1 MKSARKSRH
10 RKSTHSGEH
19 NMTLV
24 EVVAQ
29 IICIDPSQLNA
40 RSRPNNTEGW
50 DSLRHI
56 EVMLAIET
64 AFNVRLSMAELTGLK
79 DLGDVA
85 EALRKKGIEVGDVP
99 EMAQAA

>member
-1 MKSARKSRH
+1 
-10 RKSTHSGEH
+10 
-19 NMTLV
+19 MTLI

-29 IICIDPSQLNA
+29 VLGIDKTLLHA

-64 AFNVRLSMAELTGLK
+64 AFDVRLTMVELTSLR

-85 EALRKKGIEVGDVP
+85 EALRAKGIEVGEVP
-99 EMAQAA
+99 APMAEAA

>member
-1 MKSARKSRH
+1 
-10 RKSTHSGEH
+10 
-19 NMTLV
+19 MTLI

-29 IICIDPSQLNA
+29 VLGIDGAVLNA
-40 RSRPNNTEGW
+40 RSRPNNTESW

-64 AFNVRLSMAELTGLK
+64 AFDVRLTMVELTSLR

-85 EALRKKGIEVGDVP
+85 AALRAKGVETGAVP
-99 EMAQAA
+99 EPVVAMAA

>member
-1 MKSARKSRH
+1 
-10 RKSTHSGEH
+10 
-19 NMTLV
+19 MTLIQ
-24 EVVAQ
+24 VVAQ
-29 IICIDPSQLNA
+29 VLNIDERMLNA

-64 AFNVRLSMAELTGLK
+64 AFDVRLTMMELTSLR

-85 EALRKKGIEVGDVP
+85 DALAAKGVAVGEVP
-99 EMAQAA
+99 ELAEAA

>member
-1 MKSARKSRH
+1 
-10 RKSTHSGEH
+10 
-19 NMTLV
+19 MTLV

-29 IICIDPSQLNA
+29 VLDIDPGMLNA

-64 AFNVRLSMAELTGLK
+64 AFDVRLTMMEMTTLR
-79 DLGDVA
+79 DLGDVG
-85 EALRKKGIEVGDVP
+85 EALRKKGIETGVVP
-99 EMAQAA
+99 ELEAA

>member
-1 MKSARKSRH
+1 
-10 RKSTHSGEH
+10 
-19 NMTLV
+19 MTLI

-29 IICIDPSQLNA
+29 VLGIDEGLLNA

-64 AFNVRLSMAELTGLK
+64 AFDVRLTMTELTSLR
-79 DLGDVA
+79 DLGDVGA
-85 EALRKKGIEVGDVP
+85 ALRAKGVDTGAVP
-99 EMAQAA
+99 EPDMAMAA

>member
-1 MKSARKSRH
+1 
-10 RKSTHSGEH
+10 
-19 NMTLV
+19 MTLV

-29 IICIDPSQLNA
+29 VLNIDPAILNA

-64 AFNVRLSMAELTGLK
+64 AFEVRLTMTELTSLR
-79 DLGDVA
+79 DLGDVG
-85 EALRKKGIEVGDVP
+85 EALRKKGIDVGEVP
-99 EMAQAA
+99 EPIAEAA

>member
-1 MKSARKSRH
+1 
-10 RKSTHSGEH
+10 
-19 NMTLV
+19 MTLV

-29 IICIDPSQLNA
+29 VLDIDPGQLNA

-64 AFNVRLSMAELTGLK
+64 AFEVRLTMMELTSLR
-79 DLGDVA
+79 DLGDVG
-85 EALRKKGIEVGDVP
+85 EALRKKGVETGVVP
-99 EMAQAA
+99 EPVAAAA

>member
-1 MKSARKSRH
+1 
-10 RKSTHSGEH
+10 
-19 NMTLV
+19 MTLV

-29 IICIDPSQLNA
+29 VLNIDPAILNA

-64 AFNVRLSMAELTGLK
+64 AFEVRLTMTELTSLR
-79 DLGDVA
+79 DLGDVG
-85 EALRKKGIEVGDVP
+85 EALRKKGIEVGEVP
-99 EMAQAA
+99 EPVAEAA

>member
-1 MKSARKSRH
+1 
-10 RKSTHSGEH
+10 
-19 NMTLV
+19 MTLI
-24 EVVAQ
+24 EVVAKVLG
-29 IICIDPSQLNA
+29 IDEGMLNA

-64 AFNVRLSMAELTGLK
+64 AFDVRLTMSELTSLR

-85 EALRKKGIEVGDVP
+85 GALRRKGVEVGAVP
-99 EMAQAA
+99 EPMAEAA

>member
-1 MKSARKSRH
+1 
-10 RKSTHSGEH
+10 
-19 NMTLV
+19 MTLV

-29 IICIDPSQLNA
+29 VIDIDPGKLHA

-64 AFNVRLSMAELTGLK
+64 AFNVRLTMTELTTLR
-79 DLGDVA
+79 DLGDVG
-85 EALRKKGIEVGDVP
+85 EALRKKGVDTGVVP
-99 EMAQAA
+99 ELETA

>member
-1 MKSARKSRH
+1 
-10 RKSTHSGEH
+10 
-19 NMTLV
+19 MTLI

-29 IICIDPSQLNA
+29 VLGIDEALLNA

-64 AFNVRLSMAELTGLK
+64 AFDVRLTMVELTSLR

-85 EALRKKGIEVGDVP
+85 AALRAKGVEVGEVP
-99 EMAQAA
+99 QPEVALAA

>member
-1 MKSARKSRH
+1 
-10 RKSTHSGEH
+10 
-19 NMTLV
+19 MTLV

-29 IICIDPSQLNA
+29 VLNIEPTILNA

-64 AFNVRLSMAELTGLK
+64 AFNVRLTMMEMTTLR
-79 DLGDVA
+79 DLGDVG
-85 EALRKKGIEVGDVP
+85 EALRKKGIDTGVVP
-99 EMAQAA
+99 EPVAEAA

>member
-1 MKSARKSRH
+1 
-10 RKSTHSGEH
+10 
-19 NMTLV
+19 MTLV

-29 IICIDPSQLNA
+29 VLNIDPTVLNA

-64 AFNVRLSMAELTGLK
+64 AFNVRLTMMEMTTLR
-79 DLGDVA
+79 DLGDVG
-85 EALRKKGIEVGDVP
+85 EALRKKGIDTGVVP
-99 EMAQAA
+99 EPVAEAA

>member
-1 MKSARKSRH
+1 
-10 RKSTHSGEH
+10 
-19 NMTLV
+19 MTLV

-29 IICIDPSQLNA
+29 IIGADVAELNT
-40 RSRPNNTEGW
+40 RSRPNNTVGW

-85 EALRKKGIEVGDVP
+85 EALRGKGIEVGDVP
-99 EMAQAA
+99 EPLADVA

>member
-1 MKSARKSRH
+1 
-10 RKSTHSGEH
+10 
-19 NMTLV
+19 MTLV

-29 IICIDPSQLNA
+29 VLNVDPTILNA

-64 AFNVRLSMAELTGLK
+64 AFNVRLTMVELTSLR
-79 DLGDVA
+79 DLGDVG
-85 EALRKKGIEVGDVP
+85 EALRKKGVDTGAVP
-99 EMAQAA
+99 EPVAEAA

>member
-1 MKSARKSRH
+1 
-10 RKSTHSGEH
+10 
-19 NMTLV
+19 MTLV

-29 IICIDPSQLNA
+29 VIGTDPTNLNA

-64 AFNVRLSMAELTGLK
+64 AFEVRLSMVELTSLK
-79 DLGDVA
+79 DLGDVG
-85 EALRKKGIEVGDVP
+85 EALRKKGCDVGVVP
-99 EMAQAA
+99 EPVAEAA

>member
-1 MKSARKSRH
+1 
-10 RKSTHSGEH
+10 
-19 NMTLV
+19 MTLV

-29 IICIDPSQLNA
+29 VLGIDPTVLNA

-64 AFNVRLSMAELTGLK
+64 AFEVRLTMMELTSLR

-85 EALRKKGIEVGDVP
+85 GALRKKGCEVGEVP
-99 EMAQAA
+99 EPVAVAA

>member
-1 MKSARKSRH
+1 
-10 RKSTHSGEH
+10 
-19 NMTLV
+19 MTLV

-29 IICIDPSQLNA
+29 VLDINPDKLNA

-64 AFNVRLSMAELTGLK
+64 AFDVRLTMTEMTTLR
-79 DLGDVA
+79 DLGDVGG
-85 EALRKKGIEVGDVP
+85 ALRKKGVDTGVVPEP
-99 EMAQAA
+99 EMA